1 MSEHVTKRMKAK
13 RERRERAHLRVRKR
27 VRGNA
32 ERPRLSVYKSLRYI
46 YAQVIDDDQGTTL
59 AQANSADPEV
69 RGQLGGGA
77 TAGKAAAKLVGELVA
92 VRVKERGVEK
102 VVFDRG
108 GYVYHGRVQA
118 LADAA
123 REKGLQF

>member
-1 MSEHVTKRMKAK
+1 MSDITKRMKAK
-13 RERRERAHLRVRKR
+13 RERREKAHLRIRKR
-27 VRGNA
+27 VRGDA

-46 YAQVIDDDQGTTL
+46 YAQVIDDARGVTL
-59 AQANSADPEV
+59 AQANSSDPAV
-69 RGQLGGGA
+69 REAVGSS
-77 TAGKAAAKLVGELVA
+77 TSGKEAAKRVGELVA
-92 VRVKERGVEK
+92 ERAREKGVEK

-118 LADAA
+118 LAEGA

>member
-1 MSEHVTKRMKAK
+1 MSDHVTKAIKAR
-13 RERRERAHLRVRKR
+13 REKRERAHLRVRQR
-27 VRGNA
+27 VRGSA
-32 ERPRLSVYKSLRYI
+32 ARPRLSIYKSLKFI
-46 YAQVIDDDQGTTL
+46 YAQVIDDDKGVTL
-59 AQANSADPEV
+59 VAATSADPSV
-69 RGQLGGGA
+69 REGLTGSA
-77 TAGKAAAKLVGELVA
+77 SGKAAAKLVGALVA
-92 VRVKERGVEK
+92 ERARAAGIEK

>member
-1 MSEHVTKRMKAK
+1 MSEHVTLRMKAK

-27 VRGNA
+27 VRGSA
-32 ERPRLSVYKSLRYI
+32 ERPRLSIYKSLRFI
-46 YAQVIDDDQGTTL
+46 YAQVIDDDRGVTL
-59 AQANSADPEV
+59 AAANSSDPAV
-69 RGQLGGGA
+69 LAAVGKS
-77 TAGKAAAKLVGELVA
+77 TAGKAAAKRVGELIA
-92 VRVKERGVEK
+92 ERAKEQGVEK

-118 LADAA
+118 LADGA